1 MFKVGITGGIGSGKT
16 HVCKVFELLGVPVFY
31 ADEEAKRLMVSDV
44 LLMNEVEA
52 AFGPES
58 YLEPGKLNTN
68 YIANIV
74 FNDKEQL
81 AKLNALVHPAVFRA
95 FNNWANTIEGKNL
108 YVLKEAALLF
118 ESGGDKMCDTT
129 LLVTAPMNVR
139 MERVMERDNASPQ
152 QVAARIEKQFTDLKK
167 LELTNHHLIND
178 ANKSIIEQVLVL
190 HKVFLKASVE
200 SHR

>member
-52 AFGPES
+52 AFGSKS
-58 YLEPGKLNTN
+58 YLEPGKLNTK

-95 FNNWANTIEGKNL
+95 FDNWANTIEDKNL

-139 MERVMERDNASPQ
+139 MERVMERDNASAQ
-152 QVAARIEKQFTDLKK
+152 QVAARIEKQFTDLEK

-178 ANKSIIEQVLVL
+178 ANNSIIEQVLVL
-190 HKVFLKASVE
+190 NRIFLEAATKGNQ
-200 SHR
+200 